1 MPLRRFRVGD
11 GDKGRISLIRVKD
24 ISVSF
29 GSQILFED
37 VNLSFE
43 EGNRY
48 GLIGANGAGKSTFM
62 KILVGDFEP
71 TTGTV
76 TVAPGVRVGVLR
88 QDHYSYDD
96 CRVLDTVLMGHPEL
110 WEVMQERDRLYS
122 LPEMTEEE
130 GMQVGEL
137 ESAFADMDGYSAEYF
152 AAELLEGLGIPVEK
166 HGDLMSSLVGGFKL
180 RVLLAQVLFGRP
192 DVLLLDEPT
201 NHLDL
206 DSIRW
211 LENFLLGHK
220 GTMVII
226 SHDRHFLNTVCT
238 YMVDVDYKQ
247 ISMFSGNYDYFVA
260 ASTLAREQLLA
271 ENQKNLAKIAELR
284 EFVQRFS
291 ANKSK
296 AKQATSRQKQIEKI
310 EIQEIR
316 PSSRVSP
323 YIKFTSKQLLGKQIV
338 SLDGISKSFGDLQ
351 VLKDVRFDIMN
362 GEKVA
367 IIGPNGI
374 GKTTLLNIMMGE
386 LSPDSGTVVWG
397 QSADATYFTQDHN
410 DTIRSDTTVLEWL
423 HSFAPEMDQQSIRSI
438 LGRMLFSKDEVHK
451 STNVL
456 SGGEAARLM
465 IGKMLLLQGNVLVLD
480 EPTNHLDLESIDALS
495 KALVEF
501 QGGVILVSHERQLV
515 TDVANRII
523 ELVPGGLVDFAGP
536 YDEYLAKRD
545 EIIGA

>member
-1 MPLRRFRVGD
+1 M
-11 GDKGRISLIRVKD
+11 
-24 ISVSF
+24 SF

-37 VNLSFE
+37 VNLSFD

-48 GLIGANGAGKSTFM
+48 GLIGANGTGKSTFM

-88 QDHYSYDD
+88 QDHYTYDD
-96 CRVLDTVLMGHPEL
+96 CRVLDTVRMGYPEL
-110 WEVMQERDRLYS
+110 WEVMQERERLYA

-130 GMQVGEL
+130 GMRVGEL
-137 ESAFADMDGYSAEYF
+137 ESAFGDMDGYSAEYF

-166 HGDLMSSLVGGFKL
+166 HTEPMSSLVGGFKL

-211 LENFLLGHK
+211 LENFLLTHK

-238 YMVDVDYKQ
+238 HMVDLDYKQ

-260 ASTLAREQLLA
+260 ASTLAREQSIA
-271 ENQKNLAKIAELR
+271 ENQKNLAKISELR

-296 AKQATSRQKQIEKI
+296 AKQATSRQKQIDKI

-323 YIKFTSKQLLGKQIV
+323 YIKFSSKQPLGKQIV

-351 VLKDVRFDIMN
+351 VLKDVRFDIVN
-362 GEKVA
+362 GDKVA

-374 GKTTLLNIMMGE
+374 GKTTLLNTMMGE
-386 LSPDSGTVVWG
+386 FSPDSGTVVWG
-397 QSADATYFTQDHN
+397 RSADPSYFTQDHN
-410 DTIRSDTTVLEWL
+410 DTIRTDTTVLEWL
-423 HSFAPEMDQQSIRSI
+423 HSFSPDMDQQGIRSI

-451 STNVL
+451 KTDVL

-465 IGKMLLLQGNVLVLD
+465 IGKMLLLRGNVLVLD

-501 QGGVILVSHERQLV
+501 PGGVIFVSHARQLI

-523 ELVPGGLVDFAGP
+523 ELTPGGLVDFSGS
-536 YDEYLAKRD
+536 YDEYLTKRAD
-545 EIIGA
+545 MVSA

>member
-1 MPLRRFRVGD
+1 M
-11 GDKGRISLIRVKD
+11 IRVKD
-24 ISVSF
+24 LSVSF
-29 GSQILFED
+29 GGRVLFEN
-37 VNLSFE
+37 VNLSFD

-48 GLIGANGAGKSTFM
+48 GLIGANGSGKSTFM
-62 KILVGDFEP
+62 KILVGDFEAS
-71 TTGTV
+71 TGTV
-76 TVAPGVRVGVLR
+76 TIQPGLRVGVLR
-88 QDHYSYDD
+88 QDHYQYDN

-110 WEVMQERDRLYS
+110 WRVMQERERLYS

-166 HGDLMSSLVGGFKL
+166 HNDLMSSMIGGFKL

-206 DSIRW
+206 DTIRW
-211 LENFLLGHK
+211 LENFLLQHK

-238 YMVDVDYKQ
+238 HMVDVDYQQ
-247 ISMFSGNYDYFVA
+247 ISMFAGNYDYFVA
-260 ASTLAREQLLA
+260 ASTLAREQLVA
-271 ENQKNLAKIAELR
+271 ENAKNQEKIAELR
-284 EFVQRFS
+284 EFVARFS

-323 YIKFTSKQLLGKQIV
+323 YIKFTSKQPLGKQVV
-338 SLDGISKSFGDLQ
+338 SLDLIDKSFGDLR
-351 VLKDVRFDIMN
+351 VLTGVTFDIKG

-367 IIGPNGI
+367 VIGVNGI
-374 GKTTLLNIMMGE
+374 GKTTLLNTMMGE
-386 LSPDSGTVVWG
+386 LTPDAGTVTWG
-397 QSADATYFTQDHN
+397 QSAEPTYFTQDHRE
-410 DTIRSDTTVLEWL
+410 TIPRDTTVYEWL
-423 HSFAPEMDQQSIRSI
+423 RSFDDQADQQTLRSI

-451 STNVL
+451 STEVL
-456 SGGEAARLM
+456 SGGETARLM
-465 IGKMLLLQGNVLVLD
+465 IAKMLLLQGNVLVLD
-480 EPTNHLDLESIDALS
+480 EPTNHLDLESIDALTQ
-495 KALVEF
+495 AMVQF
-501 QGGVILVSHERQLV
+501 DGAIIFVSHARQLV

-523 ELVPGGLVDFAGP
+523 ELTPTGVIDFPGT
-536 YDEYLAKRD
+536 YDEYLEKRD
-545 EIIGA
+545 TLLDA

>member
-1 MPLRRFRVGD
+1 M
-11 GDKGRISLIRVKD
+11 IRVKD
-24 ISVSF
+24 VSVSF
-29 GSQILFED
+29 GSRVLFED
-37 VNLSFE
+37 VNLSFD

-71 TTGTV
+71 TTGNV
-76 TVAPGVRVGVLR
+76 TVAPGLRVGVLR
-88 QDHYSYDD
+88 QDHYQYDD
-96 CRVLDTVLMGHPEL
+96 CRVLDTVLMGYPEL
-110 WEVMQERDRLYS
+110 WHVMQERERLYA
-122 LPEMTEEE
+122 LPEMSEED
-130 GMQVGEL
+130 GMKVGEL

-166 HGDLMSSLVGGFKL
+166 HGDLMSSIVGGFKL

-201 NHLDL
+201 NHLDI
-206 DSIRW
+206 DTIRW

-238 YMVDVDYKQ
+238 HMVDVDYKQ

-271 ENQKNLAKIAELR
+271 DNARNLEKIAQLR

-310 EIQEIR
+310 EVQEIR

-323 YIKFTSKQLLGKQIV
+323 YIKFAVKNPLGKQVV
-338 SLDGISKSFGDLQ
+338 SVEGLHKSFANHHVLQ
-351 VLKDVRFDIMN
+351 DVNLEIMN

-367 IIGPNGI
+367 VLGVNGI
-374 GKTTLLNIMMGE
+374 GKTTLLNVLLGE
-386 LSPDSGTVVWG
+386 LAADAGTVQWG
-397 QSADATYFTQDHN
+397 KSAQPTYFTQDHHES
-410 DTIRSDTTVLEWL
+410 IPKDTTVYDWL
-423 HSFAPEMDQQSIRSI
+423 KSFDDEVDQQTLRSI
-438 LGRMLFSKDEVHK
+438 LGRMLFSKDDVHK
-451 STNVL
+451 STEVL
-456 SGGEAARLM
+456 SGGETARLM
-465 IGKMLLLQGNVLVLD
+465 IAKMLLQQGNVLVLD
-480 EPTNHLDLESIDALS
+480 EPTNHLDLESIDALT
-495 KALVEF
+495 KALAEF
-501 QGGVILVSHERQLV
+501 DGSVIFVSHARQLV
-515 TDVANRII
+515 TDVANRIV
-523 ELVPGGLVDFAGP
+523 ELTPRGVIDFSGT
-536 YDEYLAKRD
+536 YDEYLAKR
-545 EIIGA
+545 EMLVNA

>member
-1 MPLRRFRVGD
+1 M
-11 GDKGRISLIRVKD
+11 IRVKD
-24 ISVSF
+24 VSVSF
-29 GSQILFED
+29 GSRILFED
-37 VNLSFE
+37 VNLSFD

-48 GLIGANGAGKSTFM
+48 GLIGANGSGKSTFM

-71 TTGTV
+71 STGSV
-76 TVAPGVRVGVLR
+76 SVAPGTRFGVLR
-88 QDHYSYDD
+88 QDHYTYDQYT
-96 CRVLDTVLMGHPEL
+96 VLDTVLMGYPEL
-110 WEVMQERDRLYS
+110 WQVMQERNRLYS
-122 LPEMTEEE
+122 LPEMTEEQ

-137 ESAFADMDGYSAEYF
+137 ENAYAEMDGYSAEYF

-166 HGDLMSSLVGGFKL
+166 HGDLMSSMIGGFKL

-206 DSIRW
+206 DTIRW

-238 YMVDVDYKQ
+238 HMVDVDYKQ

-271 ENQKNLAKIAELR
+271 ENAKNQQKIAELR
-284 EFVQRFS
+284 EFVARFS

-310 EIQEIR
+310 EIQEVR
-316 PSSRVSP
+316 PSSRVAP
-323 YIKFTSKQLLGKQIV
+323 YIKFTSKQPLGKQVV
-338 SLDGISKSFGDLQ
+338 SVEGVSKSFGDLH
-351 VLKDVRFDIMN
+351 VLKDVNLEIMS

-367 IIGPNGI
+367 VIGANGV
-374 GKTTLLNIMMGE
+374 GKTTLLNVMMGE
-386 LSPDSGTVVWG
+386 LTPDMGSVSWG
-397 QSADATYFTQDHN
+397 QSALPTYFAQDHN
-410 DTIRSDTTVLEWL
+410 EVIDKDTTVYDWL
-423 HSFAPEMDQQSIRSI
+423 GSFDEEVDQQTIRSI

-456 SGGEAARLM
+456 SGGESARLV

-480 EPTNHLDLESIDALS
+480 EPTNHLDLESIDALT
-495 KALVEF
+495 KALAEF
-501 QGGVILVSHERQLV
+501 DGAVIFVSHARQMV
-515 TDVANRII
+515 ADVANRII
-523 ELVPGGLVDFAGP
+523 ELTPSGLTDFRGT

-545 EIIGA
+545 ALQA

>member
-1 MPLRRFRVGD
+1 V
-11 GDKGRISLIRVKD
+11 IRVKD
-24 ISVSF
+24 VSVSF
-29 GSQILFED
+29 GSRILFED
-37 VNLSFE
+37 VNLSFD

-71 TTGTV
+71 TTGNV
-76 TVAPGVRVGVLR
+76 SIAPGVRVGVLR
-88 QDHYSYDD
+88 QDHYTYDD
-96 CRVLDTVLMGHPEL
+96 CKVLDTVLMGHPEL
-110 WEVMQERDRLYS
+110 WEVMQERERLYA
-122 LPEMTEEE
+122 LPEMTEAD
-130 GMQVGEL
+130 GMRVGEL
-137 ESAFADMDGYSAEYF
+137 ESAFAEMDGYSAEYF

-166 HGDLMSSLVGGFKL
+166 HNDLMSSVVGGVKL

-206 DSIRW
+206 DTIRW
-211 LENFLLGHK
+211 LENFLLSHK

-238 YMVDVDYKQ
+238 HMVDVDYKQ

-271 ENQKNLAKIAELR
+271 ENQKNQDKIAELR

-296 AKQATSRQKQIEKI
+296 AKQATSRQKQIDKM
-310 EIQEIR
+310 EIQEVR

-323 YIKFTSKQLLGKQIV
+323 YIKFTSKQPLGKQIV
-338 SLDGISKSFGDLQ
+338 ALDGINKSFGDLQ
-351 VLKDVRFDIMN
+351 VLKDVRLDIMN
-362 GEKVA
+362 GDKVA

-374 GKTTLLNIMMGE
+374 GKTTLLNLMMGE
-386 LSPDSGTVVWG
+386 LAPDDGTVTWG
-397 QSADATYFTQDHN
+397 QSAQATYFTQDHSE
-410 DTIRSDTTVLEWL
+410 TIRKDTTVFEWL
-423 HSFAPEMDQQSIRSI
+423 HSFDDETDQQTIRSI

-451 STNVL
+451 STEVL
-456 SGGEAARLM
+456 SGGEAARLV

-495 KALVEF
+495 RALVDF
-501 QGGVILVSHERQLV
+501 NGGVIFVSHARQLV

-523 ELVPGGLVDFAGP
+523 ELTPSGIIDFVGT
-536 YDEYLAKRD
+536 YDEYLQKR
-545 EIIGA
+545 EGIISA